1 MEAFK
6 HGHQLASKPPDDE
19 PESLKEE
26 DEPESL

>member
-6 HGHQLASKPPDDE
+6 HGQKLASKPPDDE
-19 PESLKEE
+19 PESLN